1 MGITLTNARYEEI
14 KQIVVDLFVKYDV
27 RCTPVSGFELASKM
41 GVMVIPYSAYN
52 EADRALM
59 LKQSDDGFCALFDDG
74 SWRIFYNEDHCYGRI
89 NHTIFHE
96 IGHIVLDHTEDSELA
111 EKEVQFFAKY
121 ALVPPV
127 LVHRLKLDTAEQI
140 VDHFDVS
147 YQAAIYA
154 LDYYHKWLRYGS
166 PDLTDYEI
174 TLLKLFDNAA

>member
-74 SWRIFYNEDHCYGRI
+74 SW
-89 NHTIFHE
+89 
-96 IGHIVLDHTEDSELA
+96 
-111 EKEVQFFAKY
+111 
-121 ALVPPV
+121 
-127 LVHRLKLDTAEQI
+127 
-140 VDHFDVS
+140 
-147 YQAAIYA
+147 
-154 LDYYHKWLRYGS
+154 
-166 PDLTDYEI
+166 
-174 TLLKLFDNAA
+174 